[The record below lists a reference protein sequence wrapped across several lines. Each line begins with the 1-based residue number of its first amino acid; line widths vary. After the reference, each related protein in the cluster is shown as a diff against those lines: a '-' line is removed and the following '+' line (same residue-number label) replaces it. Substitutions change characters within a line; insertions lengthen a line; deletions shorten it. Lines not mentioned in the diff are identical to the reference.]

1 MYHTT
6 LSKVTYCT
14 KRSHKYKEKEKKY
27 CRSLQDCF
35 IKGPDKRT
43 GELAKPR
50 SRDRVT
56 YHLGVSNR
64 PRSKDRVTNHFMC
77 IKQAQVKGQGN

>member
-1 MYHTT
+1 MYHTI

-14 KRSHKYKEKEKKY
+14 KRLHKYKEKAEKY

-35 IKGPDKRT
+35 LKSPDKIT
-43 GELAKPR
+43 GELAKPK
-50 SRDRVT
+50 
-56 YHLGVSNR
+56 
-64 PRSKDRVTNHFMC
+64 SKDMVTNHFMC